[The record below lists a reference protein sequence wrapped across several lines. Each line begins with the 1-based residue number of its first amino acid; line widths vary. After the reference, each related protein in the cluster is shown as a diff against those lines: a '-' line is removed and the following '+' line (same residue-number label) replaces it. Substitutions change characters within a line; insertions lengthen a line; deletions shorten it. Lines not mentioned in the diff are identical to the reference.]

1 MLVRMTVWSSKKVFL
16 SRKEISSKNESSGVC
31 DVSRCWRFVILS
43 YAAFRAWNV
52 RGLEDVSRCCKGLVL
67 ALRLGNILV
76 WLRMFAARIVVP
88 VWIWFAI
95 EELGPRGRVNLS
107 PKETSS
113 YTVLCVVLAFRDFF
127 RVYLRMFRIAI
138 GALLRVFLTCRILR
152 VKHSGLKVNRS
163 IWNLV
168 DFLTSGTFP
177 LTVWLLGLSFVM
189 TNLPYDSRF
198 WVVR

>member
-52 RGLEDVSRCCKGLVL
+52 CGLEDVSRCCKGLVL

-107 PKETSS
+107 LERGILLYRALCGVGLPRFLSCLFEDVPYSYRSSVTSFP
-113 YTVLCVVLAFRDFF
+113 YMPHF
-127 RVYLRMFRIAI
+127 
-138 GALLRVFLTCRILR
+138 
-152 VKHSGLKVNRS
+152 
-163 IWNLV
+163 
-168 DFLTSGTFP
+168 TSKTQ
-177 LTVWLLGLSFVM
+177 
-189 TNLPYDSRF
+189 RA
-198 WVVR
+198 